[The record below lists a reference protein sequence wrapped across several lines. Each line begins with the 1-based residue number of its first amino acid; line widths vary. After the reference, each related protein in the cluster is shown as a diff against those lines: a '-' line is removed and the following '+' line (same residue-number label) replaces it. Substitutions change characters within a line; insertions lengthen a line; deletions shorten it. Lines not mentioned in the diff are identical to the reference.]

1 MISLLVPV
9 YNYDVTSLINCL
21 HAAIEDSQI
30 FTEIIIGADGC
41 DPVYTDQIKSLG
53 KLPKVKNYIS
63 KDNLGR
69 AAIRN
74 RLADQSSGSHL
85 LYIDADALISGNAKQ
100 YFEKWAN
107 HINAAPV
114 ICGGTAYRDK
124 PPADPDKYLRWH
136 YGYFREQR
144 TLKQRNRNPYAS
156 FTGFNFM
163 IEKELMAK
171 IRFNEELK
179 KYGHEDT
186 LLGYQLKKA
195 GIKFLHIDN
204 PLIHDGIESNR
215 EFIRKTREGVYN
227 LNTLYDMVTDKKE
240 FAGTVRLLKMF
251 RKLKVIGIARLL
263 ALLYKKR
270 KRRIEII
277 VRSGTCSLYLF
288 SLYKLSLFSYFRYGY
303 DEEVKSD

>member
-1 MISLLVPV
+1 MGWGMISLLVPV

-21 HAAIEDSQI
+21 HGAIEDSQI

-41 DPVYTDQIKSLG
+41 DPVYTEQIKSLTN
-53 KLPKVKNYIS
+53 LPKVKNYIS
-63 KDNLGR
+63 SKNLGR
-69 AAIRN
+69 ATIRN
-74 RLADQSSGSHL
+74 RLADQSTGNYL
-85 LYIDADALISGNAKQ
+85 LYIEADSLISGDAKQ

-107 HINAAPV
+107 YINAAPV
-114 ICGGTAYRDK
+114 ICGGTAYKDS

-144 TLKQRNRNPYAS
+144 TLKQRNRNPYGS

-186 LLGYQLKKA
+186 LFAYQLKKA
-195 GIKFLHIDN
+195 GIKCLHIDN
-204 PLIHDGIESNR
+204 QLVHDGIESNL
-215 EFIRKTREGVYN
+215 EFIRKTKEGIYN
-227 LNTLYDMVTDKKE
+227 LNILYNKVTDIKE
-240 FAGTVRLLKMF
+240 FAGTARLIKIF
-251 RKLKVIGIARLL
+251 RILKVIGISKLL

-270 KRRIEII
+270 KRRIEVIM
-277 VRSGTCSLYLF
+277 RSGKCSLRLF
-288 SLYKLSLFSYFRYGY
+288 FLYKLSLFSYFRYGY
-303 DEEVKSD
+303 D

>member
-21 HAAIEDSQI
+21 HTAIEDSQI

-41 DPVYTDQIKSLG
+41 DPVYTDQIKSLS
-53 KLPKVKNYIS
+53 KLTKVKIFIS
-63 KDNLGR
+63 SDNLGR
-69 AAIRN
+69 ATIRN

-85 LYIDADALISGNAKQ
+85 LFIEADSLISGNAKQ

-107 HINAAPV
+107 YVNAAPV

-163 IEKELMAK
+163 AK
-171 IRFNEELK
+171 IRFNEDLK

-186 LLGYQLKKA
+186 LFGYQLKKA
-195 GIKFLHIDN
+195 GIKCLHIDN
-204 PLIHDGIESNR
+204 PLVHDGIDPNR

-227 LNTLYDMVTDKKE
+227 LNILYDMVTDKKE

-251 RKLKVIGIARLL
+251 RKLRVIGIARLL
-263 ALLYKKR
+263 ALLYRKR
-270 KRRIEII
+270 NRRIEII

-288 SLYKLSLFSYFRYGY
+288 DLYKLSLFSYFRYGY
-303 DEEVKSD
+303 G